1 MQSSF
6 AGTRAI
12 TISPGAAIA
21 AVLIPFWG
29 TVAVLLWCL
38 F

>member
-6 AGTRAI
+6 AGKRDI
-12 TISPGAAIA
+12 TINPVAAIA
-21 AVLIPFWG
+21 AVLVPFWG
-29 TVAVLLWCL
+29 IVAVLLWCL